1 MPDCVCDTKSNYIVM
16 NTNKKYTQPIQTNT
30 LTDIMSNMVT
40 QTQTSMEVNNQIKDK
55 MVPAV
60 HGGKPDR
67 IKLSVPVVAKVLGNK
82 PMIQLTLDGRKALI
96 KQNQKTITVKRHYRK
111 RTTTDIKLK
120 RRNQKPSGEKDPAY
134 QLSLKLLSKIRFD
147 ELMEL
152 RNRVFKK

>member
-1 MPDCVCDTKSNYIVM
+1 M
-16 NTNKKYTQPIQTNT
+16 
-30 LTDIMSNMVT
+30 
-40 QTQTSMEVNNQIKDK
+40 
-55 MVPAV
+55 
-60 HGGKPDR
+60 
-67 IKLSVPVVAKVLGNK
+67 GNK

-120 RRNQKPSGEKDPAY
+120 RRNQKPSGEKDPDY